1 MDRFVER
8 RYRRLHGGEGLAFYR
23 VAQEQSDLSV
33 GTPRPRPDLARQA
46 LKAARAQVEAA
57 IAACPAFLTSM
68 TPLDPALALG
78 QVDGWMLQAGQAA
91 GVGPMAAVA
100 GAIARYVGEALAL
113 KLGEA
118 VVENG
123 GDLYLKST
131 AQRVAAVYAG
141 ASPLS
146 GRVGIVLPPGE
157 WGLCT
162 SAGRVGPSISL
173 GRADAAVVLCRDSA
187 LADAAATALGNRI
200 QGPEDLPAAVDWV
213 LQVPGVLGALAVQ
226 GQQMAAGGAVELT
239 ALAAKGDMK

>member
-1 MDRFVER
+1 MVKK
-8 RYRRLHGGEGLAFYR
+8 
-23 VAQEQSDLSV
+23 LSK
-33 GTPRPRPDLARQA
+33 PFS
-46 LKAARAQVEAA
+46 AAKRA
-57 IAACPAFLTSM
+57 
-68 TPLDPALALG
+68 
-78 QVDGWMLQAGQAA
+78 
-91 GVGPMAAVA
+91 
-100 GAIARYVGEALAL
+100 
-113 KLGEA
+113 
-118 VVENG
+118 
-123 GDLYLKST
+123 